1 MDNFNVQPVMDGYS
15 AETNM
20 EIDQFFG
27 PNRNDIFRN
36 DKKSNYDTQELY
48 DIVDEID
55 VDVSEVEDTL
65 DHYDEE
71 FCGKDGEKCFTC
83 KRPDLPEYAEF
94 EQCGNPLD
102 TDNNIPLNE
111 ICKLKCKDGY
121 EEQPDSKV
129 TGVCSHQSPEPRN
142 PLSYLNELFLG
153 QYEATFQPSPSIGCN
168 KTCKPLTNE
177 KLKEKRGL
185 TWARVEPNCEVTGY
199 SSPPEGGPTQCDVT
213 CITKG
218 SPTKYQCSRS
228 GDWEPVDTNG
238 KLRAPIQ
245 CENPCSLPSRIKT
258 KYEQSVDFTNVRD
271 SYGNYS
277 GGENTIQCNRGY
289 YPYNGDPFDKDYT
302 LDCTDY
308 DINTGG
314 PQNFYWNYPPKGL
327 SGLPDNIINSVYNGE
342 NFYLCNSPCPH
353 SFDMINPYSSPPHR
367 SSPKKLTFECSS
379 PANEIPEKI
388 CYFEIGSPNNQE
400 YYFRYGKENY
410 TQKDLKC
417 EGNSGSPNA
426 NWSSPGKEEMR
437 NSVRKIC
444 ETDNVKLENISKKIN
459 NLGEDYLP
467 SEILNNTLV
476 YVGCSPSNF
485 SPSPHN
491 KQTCYFT
498 LSSPYPED
506 YYFHYQG
513 KAHTRLPLVCDS
525 SPGRSNE
532 WRFDG
537 GDLSIYKYCS
547 PSSPPDTI
555 HKIGTETQGPHDPQ
569 ENPPEG
575 KFFKDSKFNYNC
587 KDGGKNEDN
596 LEGYYLKNRSA
607 VSGQPGSWSDPP
619 PHVTF
624 TCLADGRFNK
634 DFDSFNCKPYCK
646 SAKKDNWW
654 SRATDINVNSCGTY
668 LFEGETCDLECNE
681 SKDAYRPVRKG
692 SEISITQKCEPRGF
706 KDLPSPLKPL
716 DPVRGSQDNWGESGV
731 GAKICEYE
739 KDKRFKDFT
748 LTYFI
753 SLGVF
758 TFIGC
763 VHWLLKYLA
772 SVISRTTFKS
782 QIKGQDWLLLVYL
795 VVAWGSGL
803 LAVFHFDPPKL
814 KRRDIDKD
822 KEDKDKNLTDIIN
835 PRNETPYGDRLMIEW
850 CTYILIIPI
859 ISALVIVALGGIV
872 IVIAKSDRARTAAT
886 AVVDASG
893 RAGAAGVGAVGRAGA
908 AAGRA
913 GRAGAAAA
921 GDGRAWVS
929 NVSRS
934 VGQSFGVVGRSI
946 AALETKTKLFIVGF
960 VVVVSLIT
968 TFIIYE
974 LTKSPDPQPE
984 PPDPT
989 PPSPPQPHHEGEIY
1003 IVEEGFPKQNLEVDN
1018 NGKLCIQ
1025 ILNDTED
1032 KDIITVWLDDV
1043 PFCDKWIQED
1053 DEGNSI
1059 DRSQIERGIV
1069 EKDKLYEENCGV
1081 KEGGNVWE
1089 TYVTKMETIHGE
1101 GSDKVVRFVI
1111 INEDGSIYWDSNKR
1125 KDIGYSDKFKGQED
1139 LEIIPDPTKINRY
1152 FKLKPKQ
1159 VLRIIPPHKY
1169 QNLWHYEHC
1178 GNHEN
1183 DPDGGMGGNECQN
1196 MGYCPYM
1203 CALQKDPEPGLG
1215 GERGFSYGEHDSKA
1229 GGIAKNCPGGGIYI
1243 TDNIDV
1249 TKYKNITTDSVS
1261 RVEYNINNGEIYFNF
1276 SAVDGSN
1283 MNYEAHYDLRD
1294 RMGNL
1299 QGDKGNPPLCEGMG
1313 SILCNTKHLEETG
1326 NFEGLE
1332 PDNSYNYLDYDN
1344 QFRNL
1349 SPFVRSI
1356 PSIKFFNSDTEGNL
1370 YPGIIS
1376 EGHKCVSPINW
1387 NEGSDWVKAIK
1398 AIKIFN
1404 DNLNK
1409 DTPNDQL
1416 YKWDGSRD
1424 WSNWNREFNHE
1435 GLKTEQR
1442 EITDKNCAEAPSK
1455 NAFNKAIYHI
1465 WWGLRKNKCASDYTK
1480 IIRNSNNG
1488 KIGCSQYTW
1497 AYGEMGYDS
1506 QGTYGGTSGQLESY
1520 LSEQDPVLYFS
1531 PDGNPQYGPLCDS
1544 PDTEN
1549 RAGCSGKQ
1557 KNDIPKDN
1565 NLESANKPLL
1575 HCRLPNNFE
1584 RDIKYQDLKNNPV
1597 NINIKIKYLTRGK
1610 YDINQNPRRKRV
1622 CDTKGVGCD
1631 DLTKKC
1637 INPRG
1642 GDQHRPTCTD
1652 DHMENC
1658 FKNMFAHD
1666 DKGIPKD
1673 FTWCGPI

>member
-27 PNRNDIFRN
+27 SKDIFRN
-36 DKKSNYDTQELY
+36 DKKSNYDTKELY
-48 DIVDEID
+48 DIVDKID
-55 VDVSEVEDTL
+55 GDISEVEDTL
-65 DHYDEE
+65 DHYDEK

-83 KRPDLPEYAEF
+83 KTPDLPEGAEF

-102 TDNNIPLNE
+102 TNNNIPLNE

-153 QYEATFQPSPSIGCN
+153 QYEATFQPSPSIVCN
-168 KTCKPLTNE
+168 KTCQPLTNE

-185 TWARVEPNCEVTGY
+185 TWARVEPNCEVIGH
-199 SSPPEGGPTQCDVT
+199 SSPPEGPTQCDVT

-218 SPTKYQCSRS
+218 SPTKYQCMGT
-228 GDWEPVDTNG
+228 GDWEPVTD
-238 KLRAPIQ
+238 LDIQ
-245 CENPCSLPSRIKT
+245 CEDPCRLPSRIKD

-271 SYGNYS
+271 SFGKYS
-277 GGENTIQCNRGY
+277 GGENTIQCISGY

-308 DINTGG
+308 DINTGS

-327 SGLPDNIINSVYNGE
+327 SGLSDNIIQKVYDGE
-342 NFYLCNSPCPH
+342 NFYLCNSPCPN
-353 SFDMINPYSSPPHR
+353 SFDMINPYSSSPHR
-367 SSPKKLTFECSS
+367 SSPQNLTFKCSS
-379 PANEIPEKI
+379 PDNETPEKS
-388 CYFEIGSPNNQE
+388 CGFEIGSPYNQE
-400 YYFRYGKENY
+400 YYFRYGKENH

-426 NWSSPGKEEMR
+426 DWSSRGKRDMIT
-437 NSVRKIC
+437 SVRKIC
-444 ETDNVKLENISKKIN
+444 ETNNVKLENISEKIN

-467 SEILNNTLV
+467 PGILNNNLV
-476 YVGCSPSNF
+476 YLGCSPDPSGF
-485 SPSPHN
+485 PLSPHN

-506 YYFHYQG
+506 YYFHFQG

-532 WRFDG
+532 WRFG
-537 GDLSIYKYCS
+537 GNDLSIYKYCNK
-547 PSSPPDTI
+547 PSPPNNIIQKGTTPGLKAEDEI
-555 HKIGTETQGPHDPQ
+555 FLPSPKEIFGTEYRYNCENGEDK
-569 ENPPEG
+569 ENPYYSKNKAPGNRRLNSEG
-575 KFFKDSKFNYNC
+575 LWENPDIS
-587 KDGGKNEDN
+587 
-596 LEGYYLKNRSA
+596 
-607 VSGQPGSWSDPP
+607 
-619 PHVTF
+619 F
-624 TCLADGRFNK
+624 TCHEDGNFN
-634 DFDSFNCKPYCK
+634 FDSSLFDCKPYCD
-646 SAKKDNWW
+646 SNINWW
-654 SRATDINVNSCGTY
+654 DNVPDKGNIIDTDCKNY
-668 LFEGETCDLECNE
+668 LFEGESCKLDCNNE
-681 SKDAYRPVRKG
+681 NGAYIPTRGVMVPGEKI
-692 SEISITQKCEPRGF
+692 ETTQIC
-706 KDLPSPLKPL
+706 SPAPPTAPPYNKINGNNRNKWA
-716 DPVRGSQDNWGESGV
+716 DDGEEGL
-731 GAKICEYE
+731 GKNICEYKKSDE
-739 KDKRFKDFT
+739 KRM
-748 LTYFI
+748 I
-753 SLGVF
+753 SLRGLY
-758 TFIGC
+758 IG
-763 VHWLLKYLA
+763 LLVTGTIGGAGYL
-772 SVISRTTFKS
+772 IYDKNRTLGPKTPLALVCWS
-782 QIKGQDWLLLVYL
+782 LVCGLLLVA
-795 VVAWGSGL
+795 AWFRDNTNSEERDLDMDTKDGYQFNPFGGS
-803 LAVFHFDPPKL
+803 
-814 KRRDIDKD
+814 
-822 KEDKDKNLTDIIN
+822 
-835 PRNETPYGDRLMIEW
+835 PYGDWLWIQVILVFPMLTTYLLLLGYLI
-850 CTYILIIPI
+850 YILIRNR
-859 ISALVIVALGGIV
+859 G
-872 IVIAKSDRARTAAT
+872 RARA
-886 AVVDASG
+886 
-893 RAGAAGVGAVGRAGA
+893 
-908 AAGRA
+908 
-913 GRAGAAAA
+913 
-921 GDGRAWVS
+921 
-929 NVSRS
+929 
-934 VGQSFGVVGRSI
+934 GVVGVPLGGWVADVGSGGGFINHVQQAVQRRLV
-946 AALETKTKLFIVGF
+946 AANQVQIN
-960 VVVVSLIT
+960 SR
-968 TFIIYE
+968 FIIGGGIFI
-974 LTKSPDPQPE
+974 LAVILTILIILHFTKSPDTPDPT

-989 PPSPPQPHHEGEIY
+989 PPDPTPPDPTPPDPTPPDPTPPQPHHGEKIY

-1059 DRSQIERGIV
+1059 DRLQIERGIF
-1069 EKDKLYEENCGV
+1069 EKDNSYEENCGV

-1089 TYVTKMETIHGE
+1089 TYITKMETIHGK
-1101 GSDKVVRFVI
+1101 GSDKVVRFLI

-1139 LEIIPDPTKINRY
+1139 LEIIPDPTQINRY
-1152 FKLKPKQ
+1152 FKLKTKQ

-1183 DPDGGMGGNECQN
+1183 DPDGKMGGNECQN

-1249 TKYKNITTDSVS
+1249 TKYNNITTDSVS

-1294 RMGNL
+1294 RMGKL

-1387 NEGSDWVKAIK
+1387 NEGSNWVKAIK

-1409 DTPNDQL
+1409 DTPNNQL

-1424 WSNWNREFNHE
+1424 WSNWNREFNYE
-1435 GLKTEQR
+1435 GLKPEQR
-1442 EITDKNCAEAPSK
+1442 EITDKNCAEAASK

-1465 WWGLRKNKCASDYTK
+1465 WWGLRENKCASDYTK

-1520 LSEQDPVLYFS
+1520 LSEQEPVLYFS
-1531 PDGNPQYGPLCDS
+1531 PDGNPQYGPLCES

-1549 RAGCSGKQ
+1549 RPGCSGKQ

-1597 NINIKIKYLTRGK
+1597 NINIKIKYVTRGK

-1622 CDTKGVGCD
+1622 CDTGGVGCD

-1637 INPRG
+1637 INPKA
-1642 GDQHRPTCTD
+1642 GDPPTPTCTD
-1652 DHMENC
+1652 DHMGDC
-1658 FKNMFAHD
+1658 FKGMFAPD